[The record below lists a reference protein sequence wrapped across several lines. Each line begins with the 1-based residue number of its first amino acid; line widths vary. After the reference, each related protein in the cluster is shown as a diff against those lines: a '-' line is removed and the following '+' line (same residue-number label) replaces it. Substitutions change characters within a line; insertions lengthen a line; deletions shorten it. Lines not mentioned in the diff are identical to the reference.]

1 MKREM
6 GLLGVF
12 IFIIVRFYFHFTS
25 PKPYVDGDRIR
36 ITHWLTTEPARY
48 EREQYFRLMGL
59 KVYLP
64 LYPEISYGDKIVIEG
79 VVNGD
84 KLKSAKLIKVE
95 EPENP
100 LYRFRNKLLTFYNT
114 SIPAPH
120 SGLISGMVIGS
131 KSGLTESFWE
141 KLKNSGTVH
150 VVVASGMNIT
160 LVSGFLVNIFTIFFR
175 RKLALVLAFAGIWTY
190 ALIAGFGA
198 PIIRAAIMGSITFLS
213 QESGRINIAVRS
225 LIISGIV
232 MLSVFP
238 GWIVDIG
245 FLLSFF
251 ATLSLILFQ
260 KRIQKFFKLVPSIIR
275 EDLSTTTAA
284 QIGVFPI
291 LLFAFGQFNILSPF
305 INALVLWTV
314 PLITILGMVGG
325 VAGLIIPG
333 MGQVILFLAYPLTSW
348 FIFVVNLA
356 G

>member
-1 MKREM
+1 
-6 GLLGVF
+6 
-12 IFIIVRFYFHFTS
+12 
-25 PKPYVDGDRIR
+25 
-36 ITHWLTTEPARY
+36 
-48 EREQYFRLMGL
+48 
-59 KVYLP
+59 
-64 LYPEISYGDKIVIEG
+64 
-79 VVNGD
+79 
-84 KLKSAKLIKVE
+84 
-95 EPENP
+95 
-100 LYRFRNKLLTFYNT
+100 
-114 SIPAPH
+114 
-120 SGLISGMVIGS
+120 
-131 KSGLTESFWE
+131 
-141 KLKNSGTVH
+141 
-150 VVVASGMNIT
+150 
-160 LVSGFLVNIFTIFFR
+160 
-175 RKLALVLAFAGIWTY
+175 LVLAFAGIWTY